1 MCLSDELER
10 PTRIVA
16 SNLREFLAVN
26 LNDSGL
32 FYNRF
37 LNEEAYLTTK
47 KNWMM
52 AAAESAYQLSVEE
65 LSIQEKI
72 TKHLKE
78 ELHIIHIESP
88 YHFVENAEKK
98 RQRDICIQT
107 QDKLGV
113 TSPLF
118 NGDKHTPFFLNKDIL
133 PDLVLLKEY
142 LCSAPVPSRL
152 APFRDIQF
160 LYVLQDEQALGK
172 IVMDAMINIQ
182 LFDEA
187 TRLAKD
193 ISI

>member
-1 MCLSDELER
+1 MNFER

-32 FYNRF
+32 FYNSFR
-37 LNEEAYLTTK
+37 NEEAYLTMK
-47 KNWMM
+47 KKWMM
-52 AAAESAYQLSVEE
+52 AATESAYKLSVEE

-98 RQRDICIQT
+98 RQRDIFIQT

-113 TSPLF
+113 TSPLL
-118 NGDKHTPFFLNKDIL
+118 NADKHIPFPLNKDIL
-133 PDLVLLKEY
+133 PELVLLKEY

-152 APFRDIQF
+152 ALFRDIQF

-187 TRLAKD
+187 TRLAQD
-193 ISI
+193 ITI